1 MLIMNRI
8 NLIPKHKI
16 PKKTLRISI
25 ISFISISIILISYL
39 AYSIYLEDIQKELLI
54 ADIQNM
60 ENEIERM
67 EVYEEYKSDL
77 DLMKN
82 QVEQIK
88 TEYQKGRLKES
99 QILSIIES
107 ITPDMFKFG
116 SMEIYA
122 NGEVYLNDCKARTY
136 EVVAKFLENIKNAT
150 LIDRI
155 EISAITI
162 DKTVQDKNILDM
174 FPDRGE
180 EYVIVGDIT
189 TTEMFEDA
197 FWFDIK
203 FEISNNTND

>member
-1 MLIMNRI
+1 MNRI
-8 NLIPKHKI
+8 NLIPKHRI

-25 ISFISISIILISYL
+25 ISFISVTIILVSYL
-39 AYSIYLEDIQKELLI
+39 AYSIYIENIQKELLI
-54 ADIQNM
+54 ADIQNL
-60 ENEIERM
+60 ENEISRM
-67 EVYEEYKSDL
+67 EVYEEYKNDL

-88 TEYQKGRLKES
+88 TDYQKGRLKES

-107 ITPDMFKFG
+107 ITPDMFRFG
-116 SMEIYA
+116 SMEIYS
-122 NGEVYLNDCKARTY
+122 NGEVFLYDCKARTY
-136 EVVAKFLENIKNAT
+136 EVVARFLKNIKDAT
-150 LIDRI
+150 LINRI

-162 DKTVQDKNILDM
+162 DQTVQDKNILEM

-180 EYVIVGDIT
+180 DYVIVGDIT

-203 FEISNNTND
+203 FQISNNTNN